1 MYLIGG
7 ILIEIIKKIIK
18 EFLCL
23 LLFPTSIVDVFQPIE
38 LIIKL
43 LNSCRK
49 KADGGGFLQNSNPY
63 IKQSFFIKVS

>member
-7 ILIEIIKKIIK
+7 ILIEIMK
-18 EFLCL
+18 EFCCHL
-23 LLFPTSIVDVFQPIE
+23 LLPTSKVDVFQPIE

-49 KADGGGFLQNSNPY
+49 KQMVAD
-63 IKQSFFIKVS
+63 FFKIPIHT